1 MFRLLLALM
10 LLAGLLVGVTGGAG
24 ADDAVAVHPMV
35 DPVEGLW
42 ATGGS
47 LVRVAQLEG
56 ALSMTVIALE
66 KPFDVAG
73 QPLTDGENP
82 DPALRNQPILG
93 MDIISGYRVKKDR
106 WRGKI
111 YDPESGK
118 TYSSHMRVVKG
129 KLEMRGYVGTPL
141 LGKTKRFRPVSDCSD
156 DIQVMLRNAQMTGY
170 CGI

>member
-1 MFRLLLALM
+1 MFRTLLALI
-10 LLAGLLVGVTGGAG
+10 LIGSAYAG
-24 ADDAVAVHPMV
+24 AAADRVDGSEGLAAA

-47 LVRVAQLEG
+47 LVRVTELAG
-56 ALSMTVIALE
+56 ALSMTVVALE
-66 KPFDVAG
+66 RPVDAKGLPLIDV
-73 QPLTDGENP
+73 ENP
-82 DPALRNQPILG
+82 EPTLRTQPILG
-93 MDIISGYRVKKDR
+93 MNIISGYRMKKDR

-129 KLEMRGYVGTPL
+129 KLEMRGYIGTPL

-156 DIQVMLRNAQMTGY
+156 DIQVMLRNSQMTGY